1 MTLLERLNEAVA
13 ALKPLLKDDPC
24 PKIGLILGSGLGV
37 FADQLSESRSIPYS
51 EIPGFPQSTVEGHA
65 GRLVFGK
72 VDNISVIA
80 LQGRFHTYEGYSAS
94 EVAFPARILV
104 HAGVKTLL
112 VTNAAGGLGEGFVAG
127 DLMLITDHL
136 NFSGKNP
143 LEGPHDPVFGERF
156 PDMSEAYSK
165 RLKAE
170 ARAVAAEQSLN
181 LKEGIYSVLGGPS
194 YETPAEVR
202 AMKVLGADAV
212 GMSTVYEV
220 IVARQMGASV
230 LGLSLI
236 SNLAAGISETPLSH
250 EEVVEAGQEAAGRFV
265 KFIRGIVG
273 RISTI

>member
-1 MTLLERLNEAVA
+1 MEDRLNEAVA

-51 EIPGFPQSTVEGHA
+51 DIPGFPQSTVEGHA

-72 VDNISVIA
+72 VDEIPVIA

-104 HAGVKTLL
+104 HAGVKTLI

-143 LEGPHDPVFGERF
+143 LVGPHDPIFGERF

-165 RLKAE
+165 VLQDH
-170 ARAVAAEQSLN
+170 ARAVAAEQDLN
-181 LKEGIYSVLGGPS
+181 LKEGVYSVLGGPS

-220 IVARQMGASV
+220 IVARQMGATI

-236 SNLAAGISETPLSH
+236 SNLAAGISEVPLSH
-250 EEVVEAGQEAAGRFV
+250 EEVVEAGREAAGRFV
-265 KFIRGIVG
+265 KFIRGITH
-273 RISTI
+273 RISSI

>member
-1 MTLLERLNEAVA
+1 MEDRLNEAVA

-72 VDNISVIA
+72 VDEIPVIA

-104 HAGVKTLL
+104 HAGVKTLI

-143 LEGPHDPVFGERF
+143 LVGPHDPIFGERF

-165 RLKAE
+165 VLQDH
-170 ARAVAAEQSLN
+170 ARAVAAEQDLK
-181 LKEGIYSVLGGPS
+181 LKEGVYSVLGGPS

-202 AMKVLGADAV
+202 AMKILGADAV

-220 IVARQMGASV
+220 IVARQMGATI

-236 SNLAAGISETPLSH
+236 SNLAAGISEVPLSH
-250 EEVVEAGQEAAGRFV
+250 EEVVEAGREAAGRFV
-265 KFIRGIVG
+265 KFIRGITHK
-273 RISTI
+273 ISSI

>member
-1 MTLLERLNEAVA
+1 MEDRLNEAVA

-72 VDNISVIA
+72 VDEIPVIA

-104 HAGVKTLL
+104 HAGVKTLI

-143 LEGPHDPVFGERF
+143 LVGPHDPIFGERF

-165 RLKAE
+165 VLQDH
-170 ARAVAAEQSLN
+170 ARAVAAEQDLN
-181 LKEGIYSVLGGPS
+181 LKEGVYSVLGGPS

-220 IVARQMGASV
+220 IVARQMGATI

-236 SNLAAGISETPLSH
+236 SNLAAGISEVPLSH
-250 EEVVEAGQEAAGRFV
+250 EEVVEAGREAAGRFV
-265 KFIRGIVG
+265 KFIRGITH
-273 RISTI
+273 RISSI